1 MLDIN
6 PFDMNHVRLLTCA
19 ALLGTLGCYT
29 GTDGK
34 AGGAPTRDT
43 AAGGEGAEA
52 GPGDG
57 EGEGDASAGSDE
69 GGQPDDAAPFE
80 VPTSEVQ
87 LLPFHV
93 RMANLV
99 TVAGLPADHPMF
111 GQLWAKRFQL
121 GDHDYANGVAPD
133 LDWNADRMEQ
143 WVKAVKPVCDDPQFQ
158 ARYPELASDVTKLV
172 RAAYGRDPSDDE
184 LQAFD
189 DVKLGQV
196 DGAGQYRMVC
206 LAVLTS
212 LEFVAD

>member
-6 PFDMNHVRLLTCA
+6 AIDMNMVRRLACA
-19 ALLGTLGCYT
+19 ALLASVGCYT

-34 AGGAPTRDT
+34 AGGAPARDT
-43 AAGGEGAEA
+43 AGGGGAEA
-52 GPGDG
+52 GPG
-57 EGEGDASAGSDE
+57 EGDDGDAGSDD
-69 GGQPDDAAPFE
+69 GGVPDDVVPFE
-80 VPTSEVQ
+80 VPISEVQ

-99 TVAGLPADHPMF
+99 TVAGVPSDHAMF

-143 WVKAVKPVCDDPQFQ
+143 WVKAIKPVCDDPLFQ

-172 RAAYGRDPSDDE
+172 RAAYGRDATDEE